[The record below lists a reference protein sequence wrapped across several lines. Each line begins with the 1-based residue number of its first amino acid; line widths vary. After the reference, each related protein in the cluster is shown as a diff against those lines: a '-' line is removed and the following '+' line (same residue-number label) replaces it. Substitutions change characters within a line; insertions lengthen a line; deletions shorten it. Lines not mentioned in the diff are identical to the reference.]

1 MQFVYIIYQVKG
13 CQSIL
18 KPCWRQLAF
27 SLYKAF
33 LKNKKRSRT
42 SLTYLILLYFT
53 NWPNFIVWL
62 PLIRGMLGNMGI
74 VIFANQVVTS

>member
-1 MQFVYIIYQVKG
+1 MQFVYIVCQVKG
-13 CQSIL
+13 CQNIL
-18 KPCWRQLAF
+18 KPGCRQLAF

-42 SLTYLILLYFT
+42 SLTYLILLYFI

-74 VIFANQVVTS
+74 VIFASQILTS

>member
-13 CQSIL
+13 CQNIL
-18 KPCWRQLAF
+18 KPGWRQLAF